1 MTSASDTA
9 RPAISASPR
18 RSDDF
23 STGFYKMLFM
33 TPTILVLA
41 LVVAAPLLYSF
52 WLSLHEYIITYGMGD
67 LVWFE
72 NYKVMMT
79 EEFAGVS
86 WITMKLTV
94 IVVVLEFLIAFGLAL
109 LLNQPWLKFRE
120 FYLLVLML
128 PILMTPVAVALMF
141 RLMFN
146 PNLGVIN
153 WLISLVGIPQQGW
166 FGDPNLA
173 LATVVFVDIW
183 NETSLMLIMLYA
195 GLKSLPQDPVEAA
208 RIDGANAFQI
218 LRHVT
223 LPMLKP
229 VILVTLLIRM
239 ITALKSYDLIYMLT
253 QGGPGKVTETISFY
267 AYRLGFR
274 FLDIGQ
280 AAAVSFILLAAVVAL
295 TILLL
300 RIMREN

>member
-1 MTSASDTA
+1 MTRATPNSS
-9 RPAISASPR
+9 R
-18 RSDDF
+18 RDGF
-23 STGFYKMLFM
+23 SVGFYKLLFM

-41 LVVAAPLLYSF
+41 LVVAGPLLYSL

-72 NYKVMMT
+72 NYTLMMS

-86 WITMKLTV
+86 WVTMKLTV

-109 LLNQPWLKFRE
+109 LLNQPWLKMRN
-120 FYLLVLML
+120 FYLVVLML

-146 PNLGVIN
+146 PNLGIIN
-153 WLISLVGIPQQGW
+153 WVLAQVGIPEQGW
-166 FGDPNLA
+166 FGDPDLA

-208 RIDGANAFQI
+208 RIDGASSWQI
-218 LRHVT
+218 LWHVT

-229 VILVTLLIRM
+229 VILVTVLIRL

-295 TILLL
+295 TVLLL
-300 RIMREN
+300 RIMKEK